1 MSAADFATEETR
13 KRLYLSPKVGSSF
26 VVTEYFGLGVCVWYG
41 NLYPGEFLIETREE
55 FAKKDPAF
63 DEIIRHYFI
72 DDDWRCTRQ

>member
-13 KRLYLSPKVGSSF
+13 KRLYLSPKVVSSF
-26 VVTEYFGLGVCVWYG
+26 VVTEYFGLGVCVWHG
-41 NLYPGEFLIETREE
+41 NLYPGEVLFETREE

-63 DEIIRHYFI
+63 DEIIRRYFI